1 MGIGNMGWTEFL
13 VILAIAL
20 IFFGPRRL
28 PEIARALGRSLREFR
43 KALNEV
49 RTEITMADSLSDR
62 PASQASKVTDPASAA
77 SAPAVSQTDPGSPT
91 TAQDTVGA
99 DTGEGNSEN
108 GDARTPDSS

>member
-1 MGIGNMGWTEFL
+1 MGIGNIGWTEFL

-62 PASQASKVTDPASAA
+62 PASQASQVTDPASA
-77 SAPAVSQTDPGSPT
+77 PAASQTDPGSPT

-108 GDARTPDSS
+108 GDAPAPNSS

>member
-1 MGIGNMGWTEFL
+1 MGIGNIGWTEFL
-13 VILAIAL
+13 VILVIAL

-62 PASQASKVTDPASAA
+62 PASQASKVTDPASA
-77 SAPAVSQTDPGSPT
+77 PAVSQTDPGSPT

-108 GDARTPDSS
+108 GDARGPDSS

>member
-1 MGIGNMGWTEFL
+1 MGIGNIGWTEFL

-28 PEIARALGRSLREFR
+28 PEIARALGRSLREFQ

-62 PASQASKVTDPASAA
+62 PASQASKVTDPASA
-77 SAPAVSQTDPGSPT
+77 PAVSQTDPGSPSSPT
-91 TAQDTVGA
+91 TAQDTVGS

-108 GDARTPDSS
+108 GDAGAPDSS